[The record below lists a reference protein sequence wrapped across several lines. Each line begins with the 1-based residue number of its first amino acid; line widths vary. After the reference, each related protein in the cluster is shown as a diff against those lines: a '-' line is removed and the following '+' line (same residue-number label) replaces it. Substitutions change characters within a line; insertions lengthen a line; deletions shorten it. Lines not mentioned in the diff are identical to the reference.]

1 MPLVTI
7 SRTRALTISR
17 LLMEKF
23 FAPCPRGLEGVLAQ
37 ELTGLDATSVKT
49 ADGGV
54 HFEGPFALCY
64 RVNLESRIASR
75 VLWRVAGSPYK
86 TEDDIFK
93 ATLALKW
100 PQWFDVG
107 NTIRVNLAAVRC
119 PLKSID
125 FVTLRIKDAVCDAF
139 RAKGG
144 ERPNV
149 NTTTPDVRIHAF
161 LTADQ
166 LTLYIDTSGEPLFK
180 RGYRATTGEAPLRE
194 NLAAGILRLSGWTPP
209 EALLDPM
216 CGSGTLVIEAA
227 LIALNIAP
235 GAQRSF
241 GFEKLKNFD
250 REQWDVLRQAAKA
263 KESPRNGA
271 LPIYGSDLYG
281 DELKNARANIEAA
294 GLLNQ
299 IQLKQANVLEIPAPA
314 TSGVIVT
321 NPPYGVRLAEAH
333 ELAELYPKLG
343 DALKQRFS
351 GWRAYIFTG
360 DPQLPKLIRLSASK
374 RTVLFNGALEC
385 RLLEYKLVAGGMRK
399 VKPAIEI
406 KS

>member
-1 MPLVTI
+1 M
-7 SRTRALTISR
+7 
-17 LLMEKF
+17 
-23 FAPCPRGLEGVLAQ
+23 
-37 ELTGLDATSVKT
+37 
-49 ADGGV
+49 
-54 HFEGPFALCY
+54 
-64 RVNLESRIASR
+64 
-75 VLWRVAGSPYK
+75 
-86 TEDDIFK
+86 
-93 ATLALKW
+93 
-100 PQWFDVG
+100 
-107 NTIRVNLAAVRC
+107 
-119 PLKSID
+119 
-125 FVTLRIKDAVCDAF
+125 
-139 RAKGG
+139 
-144 ERPNV
+144 
-149 NTTTPDVRIHAF
+149 
-161 LTADQ
+161 
-166 LTLYIDTSGEPLFK
+166 
-180 RGYRATTGEAPLRE
+180 
-194 NLAAGILRLSGWTPP
+194 
-209 EALLDPM
+209 
-216 CGSGTLVIEAA
+216 
-227 LIALNIAP
+227 
-235 GAQRSF
+235 
-241 GFEKLKNFD
+241 
-250 REQWDVLRQAAKA
+250 RQAAKA

-294 GLLNQ
+294 GLQNQ

>member
-1 MPLVTI
+1 
-7 SRTRALTISR
+7 
-17 LLMEKF
+17 METF

-37 ELTGLDATSVKT
+37 ELAGLDASNIKA

-54 HFEGPFALCY
+54 HFDGPFALCY
-64 RVNLESRIASR
+64 RANLESRIASR
-75 VLWRVAGSPYK
+75 ILWRVASAPYK
-86 TEDDIFK
+86 SEDDIFK
-93 ATLALKW
+93 TTLALKW
-100 PQWFDVG
+100 PQWFAVE

-119 PLKSID
+119 PLKSLD

-144 ERPNV
+144 ERPSV
-149 NTTTPDVRIHAF
+149 NTQAPDVRIHAF

-180 RGYRATTGEAPLRE
+180 RGYRAATVEAPLRE
-194 NLAAGILRLSGWTPP
+194 NLAAGIVRLSGWTPL

-235 GAQRSF
+235 GTRRSF
-241 GFEKLKNFD
+241 AFEKLKNFD
-250 REQWDVLRQAAKA
+250 RPHWDSIRLAAKTR
-263 KESPRNGA
+263 ESPRSGA

-281 DELKNARANIEAA
+281 DELKSARANAAEA
-294 GLLNQ
+294 GLADQ
-299 IQLKQANVLEIPAPA
+299 IQFKQANVLEIPAPE

-321 NPPYGVRLAEAH
+321 NPPYGVRLAEPH
-333 ELAELYPKLG
+333 ELAEFYPKLG

-351 GWRAYIFTG
+351 GWHAYIFTG

-374 RTVLFNGALEC
+374 RTPLFNGALEC
-385 RLLEYKLVAGGMRK
+385 RLLEYKLMAGSMRRT
-399 VKPAIEI
+399 KPAKREE
-406 KS
+406 